1 MVFKLYFLDID
12 EVEYIFICLI
22 AIWNFSFVKYRFK
35 FFAHL
40 KIELLFFLLMYVY
53 ILSMNHLLDIC
64 TAHMLFPSL
73 VCLFT
78 CFLVSLDQKKFL
90 NEMYLVFKY
99 FHLFLVLFLKSFF
112 FFN

>member
-1 MVFKLYFLDID
+1 MQGHLTVVFKLYFLDID

-53 ILSMNHLLDIC
+53 ILSMNHLLDVC
-64 TAHMLFPSL
+64 TAHMLFHSGLPFHIL
-73 VCLFT
+73 PG
-78 CFLVSLDQKKFL
+78 
-90 NEMYLVFKY
+90 VFGSKEI
-99 FHLFLVLFLKSFF
+99 LK
-112 FFN
+112 